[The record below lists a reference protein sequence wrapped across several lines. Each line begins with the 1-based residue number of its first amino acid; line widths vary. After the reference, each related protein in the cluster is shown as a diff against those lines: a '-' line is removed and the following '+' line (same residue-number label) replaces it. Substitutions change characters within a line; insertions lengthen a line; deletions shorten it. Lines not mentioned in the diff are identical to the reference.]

1 MKTFPHKTTMKKKK
15 TPDSTE
21 KKRRYRTA
29 YLQYRCNMT
38 RFSDSMET
46 YKPMLEER
54 KDRLI
59 KLYLDHF
66 LVVTKRKKKSNMD
79 LIKKK
84 SNMDLIKVIK
94 CYDPKEQKFRFG
106 DCDARKIT
114 LDDVALI
121 FGLNNDGVELP
132 NTDKSSKSSK
142 EDRFIEKYFHN
153 SLLFANSGS
162 YITWSFLQ
170 IDARL
175 EEISKYNW
183 AKGVR
188 DYFLK
193 MIDRSQTKKRKG
205 GDKSTTSSCT
215 VLILYWIC
223 LKSNLVAMIKDREN
237 MVSAIGR

>member
-1 MKTFPHKTTMKKKK
+1 MKKKKTPVDKKK

-38 RFSDSMET
+38 R
-46 YKPMLEER
+46 
-54 KDRLI
+54 
-59 KLYLDHF
+59 
-66 LVVTKRKKKSNMD
+66 
-79 LIKKK
+79 KKK

-153 SLLFANSGS
+153 V
-162 YITWSFLQ
+162 
-170 IDARL
+170 
-175 EEISKYNW
+175 K
-183 AKGVR
+183 
-188 DYFLK
+188 
-193 MIDRSQTKKRKG
+193 
-205 GDKSTTSSCT
+205 
-215 VLILYWIC
+215 
-223 LKSNLVAMIKDREN
+223 
-237 MVSAIGR
+237 